1 LGGIAGVAEESDGST
16 IDEDFLDLVVAT
28 PKFSLKSGTINHVSI
43 TIEAS
48 VGSR

>member
-1 LGGIAGVAEESDGST
+1 MAGVAEESNGST
-16 IDEDFLDLVVAT
+16 IDGDLLDLVVAT

-43 TIEAS
+43 TIEVS